1 MYVKRE
7 RHGGKF
13 ILIDVSAP
21 QIAKS
26 RLLILDAMRGLAI
39 VIMIIDHVLAALE
52 SIGVGSN
59 VVEYSRLSVT
69 RFSMPLFMIASGIAW
84 TRYGLRFTRW
94 AQVVLWAVVINSLT
108 RLLWPDFNFPE
119 ILAIWAALAIAWKF
133 IRRFPIIT
141 MIIGY
146 TQTTYWQ
153 IPWQGFQPGELA
165 IFLGVGVLLSKVS
178 LDFLWRERRTSRL
191 IKPLAVVGRYP
202 LTIYG
207 GHLIAITLIVG
218 TINNQFTSLF

>member
-1 MYVKRE
+1 M
-7 RHGGKF
+7 F
-13 ILIDVSAP
+13 AP
-21 QIAKS
+21 QAVKS
-26 RLLILDAMRGLAI
+26 RLQILDAMRGFAI
-39 VIMIIDHVLAALE
+39 VIMILDHALSALE
-52 SIGVGSN
+52 SLGIQSD

-84 TRYGLRFTRW
+84 GRFGLRFQRW
-94 AQVVLWAVVINSLT
+94 AQVLIWGLVINSMT
-108 RLLWPDFNFPE
+108 RLLWPEFNFPE
-119 ILAIWAALAIAWKF
+119 ILAIWAALAIVWKL
-133 IRRFPIIT
+133 IQRFPIIT

-191 IKPLAVVGRYP
+191 LKPLAVVGRYP

-207 GHLIAITLIVG
+207 SHLIAVTIIVG
-218 TINNQFTSLF
+218 AINNEFTSLF